1 LQKSK
6 KVKKDKYKN
15 VTITTNKKMIHVEI
29 VKCNELAQVPTRG
42 SNDAAG
48 SDLYST
54 EQTTILPG
62 QRKLIG
68 TGLKM
73 QIPKDVYGR
82 IAPRSGLAYKHGIDT
97 LAGVIDPDY
106 RGEVKVLLLNT
117 SDKEFEIVIGDRIAQ
132 LIFERFATPQFQETE
147 TFSENTNRGEGGFG
161 STGGFGKE
169 TTNN

>member
-1 LQKSK
+1 MK
-6 KVKKDKYKN
+6 
-15 VTITTNKKMIHVEI
+15 VEI
-29 VKCNELAQVPTRG
+29 VKCHELARVPSRG
-42 SNDAAG
+42 STDAAG
-48 SDLYST
+48 ADLHST
-54 EQTTILPG
+54 EQTTLLPG

-82 IAPRSGLAYKHGIDT
+82 IAPRSGLAHKHGIDT

-117 SDKEFEIVIGDRIAQ
+117 SDKEFEIQIGDRIAQ
-132 LIFERFATPQFQETE
+132 LIFERFAIPTFEETSD
-147 TFSENTNRGEGGFG
+147 FSENTNRGESGFG

-169 TTNN
+169 N